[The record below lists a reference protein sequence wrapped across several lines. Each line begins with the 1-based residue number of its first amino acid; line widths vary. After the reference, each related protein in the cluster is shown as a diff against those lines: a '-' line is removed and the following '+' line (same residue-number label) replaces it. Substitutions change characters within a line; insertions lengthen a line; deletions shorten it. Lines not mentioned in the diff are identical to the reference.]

1 MGWGRRGTRVG
12 RAVGALVAGL
22 LVVGAGAGS
31 AAGAPAAPGTAG
43 AGTEVAAGEVAVSGS
58 FTGDG
63 GFDSTA
69 ACPTFH
75 TWHDVSGDWTGL
87 GAVTLNLDYCVEL
100 ATGGPSPLS
109 GTFTITAPDGTLTGT
124 VEGEVAGAPEPEGY
138 PADYALTVT
147 GGTGAFAGATGTL
160 ALAAFWN
167 HPSAP
172 VLSIFGTV
180 SGTIVVGLPTPSTV
194 HDCLR
199 GGWRAFA
206 DDTGR
211 PFESQADCIRFVVHH
226 GD

>member
-1 MGWGRRGTRVG
+1 MGWGRTGTKVG
-12 RAVGALVAGL
+12 RAIGALAAGM
-22 LVVGAGAGS
+22 LVLGVGAGA
-31 AAGAPAAPGTAG
+31 AAAAPSAPRAAAVGTQ
-43 AGTEVAAGEVAVSGS
+43 TSAGELAVSGA
-58 FTGDG
+58 FTGNG
-63 GFDSTA
+63 NFASTS

-100 ATGGPSPLS
+100 VTEAPSPLS

-124 VEGEVAGAPEPEGY
+124 VEGELGGFAEPEGY

-160 ALAAFWN
+160 AIVAFWD
-167 HPSAP
+167 HPTIP
-172 VLSIFGTV
+172 VWSIHGTV
-180 SGTIVVGLPTPSTV
+180 SGAIVVPLPTPSTV

-199 GGWRAFA
+199 GGWRNLA

-211 PFESQADCIRFVVHH
+211 PFASQADCIRFVVHH
-226 GD
+226 G